1 MDLNAAGI
9 KRVERLEENISKIK
23 HRQQKFCEEP
33 MVEAVSKIVNLEKR
47 IEKLHNVSKPDE
59 IKSDAVIIENQLY
72 LYGTDFMSTEEIR
85 VHFMR
90 YPRVFVNWI
99 NDSSCTLLFSTHEE
113 AADAYHQYSVKPVEA
128 DQSLGF
134 DERNFDSRI
143 GWREALGYQH
153 EVKGW

>member
-1 MDLNAAGI
+1 
-9 KRVERLEENISKIK
+9 
-23 HRQQKFCEEP
+23 
-33 MVEAVSKIVNLEKR
+33 MVDAVSKIENLEKR

-85 VHFMR
+85 LHFMR

-113 AADAYHQYSVKPVEA
+113 AADAYH
-128 DQSLGF
+128 
-134 DERNFDSRI
+134 
-143 GWREALGYQH
+143 
-153 EVKGW
+153 